1 MSCLLQCFKEEILIH
16 LMIVNK
22 NHEENNINLFVVY
35 NRLDLVKFVY
45 QETDAFIDNISI
57 VDQAADN
64 RTLDML

>member
-35 NRLDLVKFVY
+35 NRLDLVKLVY